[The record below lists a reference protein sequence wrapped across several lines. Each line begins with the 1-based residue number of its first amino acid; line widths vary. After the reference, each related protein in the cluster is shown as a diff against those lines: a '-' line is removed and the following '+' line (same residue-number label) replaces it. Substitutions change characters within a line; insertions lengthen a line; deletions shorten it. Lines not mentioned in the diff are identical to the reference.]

1 MKGKK
6 RGKKKMDRVVA
17 FIIFFSLFFSIYLLL
32 NFYVIGRVMYLFD
45 LKRNLWF
52 YIGVI
57 LISLSFIITST
68 VERMIPNFVSR
79 FFHIV
84 SASYLGVLF
93 IGFFVLILFEVL
105 RFIIKLQ
112 NETWGA
118 IIIAAIVLL
127 SSFALINALF
137 VRTNTIDVSLGVKD
151 DVKIMQWSD
160 VHLGTI
166 KNGPF
171 LKELVEKTN
180 NIKPDVLVITG
191 DLFDGTAPLT
201 KGMLSPINEIE
212 APVLFVIGNH
222 ETYEGLDQI
231 TKMINDTNI
240 KMLRN
245 EMIEIEGIQ
254 FVGVDFSEDRKYLEK
269 TLPSIKYD
277 QSKPTILLYHHPA
290 EMQYS
295 SEQGIGLHL
304 AGHTHKGQIFPF
316 NLLVKTVYPK
326 IAGLYDING
335 MKLYV
340 SQGTNTWGPP
350 MRLGSHSEITVINV
364 KKER

>member
-1 MKGKK
+1 MN
-6 RGKKKMDRVVA
+6 RVVA
-17 FIIFFSLFFSIYLLL
+17 FIIFFSLFFSIYMLL

-52 YIGVI
+52 YIGVV
-57 LISLSFIITST
+57 LISLSFIVTST
-68 VERMIPNFVSR
+68 IERKVPNHISR
-79 FFHIV
+79 FFHIL
-84 SASYLGVLF
+84 SASYLGVLV
-93 IGFFVLILFEVL
+93 IGFFIVVVFEVL

-118 IIIAAIVLL
+118 IIIVTIVLL
-127 SSFALINALF
+127 SAFALINALF
-137 VRTNTIDVSLGVKD
+137 VRTNTIDVSLDVKN
-151 DVKIMQWSD
+151 DVKIVQWSD

-180 NIKPDVLVITG
+180 KEKPDVLVITG

-201 KGMLSPINEIE
+201 KGMLAPINDIKV
-212 APVLFVIGNH
+212 PILFVIGNH

-231 TKMINDTNI
+231 TKIIKDTHI

-245 EMIEIEGIQ
+245 EMIEVDGIQ

-269 TLPSIKYD
+269 TLPNIKYN
-277 QSKPTILLYHHPA
+277 QSKPTVLLYHHPV

-295 SEQGIGLHL
+295 SEQGIDLHL
-304 AGHTHKGQIFPF
+304 AGHTHNGQIFPF

-326 IAGLYDING
+326 IKGIYDING

-364 KKER
+364 KKE